1 MIHLV
6 LGVVL
11 AGAFVF
17 TRVVPSVAT
26 QTRLEAGRDARR
38 VSTALTVLVGGGLGA
53 SWGIVARLWMRLIAE
68 RPEFSWGGTIFIV
81 AAPTIVGAAMGL
93 GFAARRNRWRRR
105 WQAAA
110 TTVAGVSVVVLG
122 VGAGS
127 LTLPTIVLGGVAVSR
142 RQIPWPVRVLIGL
155 GATGVGLLVV
165 GDAGPV
171 PLILLGAASV
181 GVIIGLW
188 TRRLLGALAF
198 APVVVVWITVLEAEL
213 PLWRTAVG
221 VLGYVPLV
229 ALAVAAYGRAIAP
242 LNARVVEV
250 MMAA

>member
-1 MIHLV
+1 
-6 LGVVL
+6 
-11 AGAFVF
+11 
-17 TRVVPSVAT
+17 
-26 QTRLEAGRDARR
+26 
-38 VSTALTVLVGGGLGA
+38 
-53 SWGIVARLWMRLIAE
+53 
-68 RPEFSWGGTIFIV
+68 
-81 AAPTIVGAAMGL
+81 
-93 GFAARRNRWRRR
+93 
-105 WQAAA
+105 
-110 TTVAGVSVVVLG
+110 
-122 VGAGS
+122 
-127 LTLPTIVLGGVAVSR
+127 
-142 RQIPWPVRVLIGL
+142 
-155 GATGVGLLVV
+155 VGLLVV